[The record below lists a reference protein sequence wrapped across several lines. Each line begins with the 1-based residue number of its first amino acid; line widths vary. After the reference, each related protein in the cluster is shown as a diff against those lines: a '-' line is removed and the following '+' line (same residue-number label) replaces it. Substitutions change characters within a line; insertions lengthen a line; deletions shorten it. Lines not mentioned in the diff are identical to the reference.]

1 MPGRIILWALV
12 GLIGLVLALGL
23 FALIV
28 NVLMIRE
35 SRPFIVATV
44 SAAPSAEM
52 AIVPGASVLADGTPT
67 PMMLDRMDTA
77 IALFRSGKV
86 KTIDLS
92 GYPDEVSFMTRYA
105 TEAGVP
111 GSALLADPA
120 GSDTYDTM
128 ANARKLFQAK
138 KALICT
144 QRFHLSRAVYLAR
157 SFGIDATG
165 VPADVR
171 PYPGTMF
178 ETTWRER
185 GARVKAFLQVHF

>member
-1 MPGRIILWALV
+1 LV
-12 GLIGLVLALGL
+12 GLVLALGL

-28 NVLMIRE
+28 NVLMIKE
-35 SRPFIVATV
+35 TRPFIVSSV

-52 AIVPGASVLADGTPT
+52 AIVPAASMRLKGVPS
-67 PMMLDRMDTA
+67 PMMRDRLDTA
-77 IALFRSGKV
+77 ITLYRQGKV

-111 GSALLADPA
+111 ESALLSDPA
-120 GSDTYDTM
+120 GSDTFDTM
-128 ANARKLFQAK
+128 TNARKLFQAK

-157 SFGIDATG
+157 SLGIDATG
-165 VPADVR
+165 VPADIR
-171 PYPGTMF
+171 AYPGTAF
-178 ETTWRER
+178 DTTWRER

>member
-1 MPGRIILWALV
+1 MPGRIILWTLV
-12 GLIGLVLALGL
+12 GLIGLVLTFGL

-28 NVLMIRE
+28 NVLMVRE
-35 SRPFIVATV
+35 TRPFVV
-44 SAAPSAEM
+44 STIAAAPSAEM
-52 AIVPGASVLADGTPT
+52 AIVPAASMRLEGIPS
-67 PMMLDRMDTA
+67 PMMRDRMDTA
-77 IALFRSGKV
+77 IALYRQGKV

-111 GSALLADPA
+111 ASALLADPA
-120 GSDTYDTM
+120 GSDTFDTM
-128 ANARKLFQAK
+128 TNARKLFHAK

-157 SFGIDATG
+157 SLGIDATG
-165 VPADVR
+165 VPADIR
-171 PYPGTMF
+171 PYPDTMF
-178 ETTWRER
+178 DTTWRER